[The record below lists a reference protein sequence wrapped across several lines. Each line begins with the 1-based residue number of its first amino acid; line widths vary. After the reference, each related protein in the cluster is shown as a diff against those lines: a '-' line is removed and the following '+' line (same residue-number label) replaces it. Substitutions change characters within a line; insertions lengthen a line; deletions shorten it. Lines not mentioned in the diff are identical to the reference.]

1 MYIKYIIKYIYI
13 YIRMYIHICVH
24 TYTYVCIYMCIYT
37 YVYKYIRMCIY
48 IYIYTRMYL
57 HTCIYTLPFKSLG
70 SFRNDF
76 IFQRKALF
84 FNKDNIN
91 HKYPLYIVN
100 VVNDYSRWKCLVSN
114 DMSPG
119 V

>member
-1 MYIKYIIKYIYI
+1 
-13 YIRMYIHICVH
+13 
-24 TYTYVCIYMCIYT
+24 MCIYT
-37 YVYKYIRMCIY
+37 HAHVFILYVYKYIYFNIYIYVHYTYVYMCIY
-48 IYIYTRMYL
+48 CMG
-57 HTCIYTLPFKSLG
+57 TCIFIYVRIICVYIHYRLKVWGLLEMSLFFKV
-70 SFRNDF
+70 
-76 IFQRKALF
+76 KHCF

-114 DMSPG
+114 EISPE